1 MMTMTDE
8 TKTKNQPKRSR
19 TVARVAAVQALFQ
32 CEQGGENAETVIS
45 QFQRHRLADDRG
57 SGFEDGYVPDAD
69 FRLFGLIVK
78 GVTLAQDRIDT
89 TLAAA
94 LPTNWPLNR
103 LDPVLR
109 ALLRAGAWE
118 LGEDVPARVVINE
131 YLDVAHGFFSG
142 DEARLVNG
150 VLDALTRPAAPV
162 QDNAQGDDVGHDGS
176 EPA

>member
-1 MMTMTDE
+1 MTE
-8 TKTKNQPKRSR
+8 TPSQPQAKRSR

-45 QFQRHRLADDRG
+45 QFQRHRLGTGKDQ
-57 SGFEDGYVPDAD
+57 GFEDGHVPDAD

-78 GVTLAQDRIDT
+78 GVTLAQDRIDAM
-89 TLAAA
+89 LSEA
-94 LPTNWPLNR
+94 LPASWPLSR

-142 DEARLVNG
+142 DEAKLVNG
-150 VLDALTRPAAPV
+150 VLDALNRSGSGEPV
-162 QDNAQGDDVGHDGS
+162 PGKMPPGEVDRAERDG
-176 EPA
+176 PY

>member
-1 MMTMTDE
+1 MTDE
-8 TKTKNQPKRSR
+8 AQTKNPPKRSR

-32 CEQGGENAETVIS
+32 CEQGGENAETVIN
-45 QFQRHRLADDRG
+45 QFQRHRLG
-57 SGFEDGYVPDAD
+57 STQEESFDEGHAPDAD

-78 GVTLAQDRIDT
+78 GTTLAQDRIDEA
-89 TLAAA
+89 LIGA
-94 LPTNWPLNR
+94 LPESWPLSR

-109 ALLRAGAWE
+109 ALLRAGVWE

-150 VLDALTRPAAPV
+150 VLDALGKKRETGTAGA
-162 QDNAQGDDVGHDGS
+162 DAS
-176 EPA
+176 

>member
-1 MMTMTDE
+1 MTMSDE
-8 TKTKNQPKRSR
+8 TPIKNPPKRSR

-45 QFQRHRLADDRG
+45 QFQRHRLAG
-57 SGFEDGYVPDAD
+57 SAEDGFEDGYVPDAD

-78 GVTLAQDRIDT
+78 GATLSQDRID
-89 TLAAA
+89 AA
-94 LPTNWPLNR
+94 LVEALPASWPLTR

-109 ALLRAGAWE
+109 ALLRAGVWE
-118 LGEDVPARVVINE
+118 LDQDVPARVVINE

-150 VLDALTRPAAPV
+150 VLDALNRQSASADKGDETAA
-162 QDNAQGDDVGHDGS
+162 DGAD
-176 EPA
+176 EA

>member
-1 MMTMTDE
+1 MSDE
-8 TKTKNQPKRSR
+8 TPNKNTPKRSR

-45 QFQRHRLADDRG
+45 QFQRHRLAG
-57 SGFEDGYVPDAD
+57 SAESGFEDGYVPDAD

-78 GVTLAQDRIDT
+78 GVTLSQDRID
-89 TLAAA
+89 AA
-94 LPTNWPLNR
+94 LVGALPANWPLTR

-109 ALLRAGAWE
+109 ALLRAGVWE

-150 VLDALTRPAAPV
+150 VLDALSRKTSAPQQEDSAAP
-162 QDNAQGDDVGHDGS
+162 DAPE
-176 EPA
+176 EP